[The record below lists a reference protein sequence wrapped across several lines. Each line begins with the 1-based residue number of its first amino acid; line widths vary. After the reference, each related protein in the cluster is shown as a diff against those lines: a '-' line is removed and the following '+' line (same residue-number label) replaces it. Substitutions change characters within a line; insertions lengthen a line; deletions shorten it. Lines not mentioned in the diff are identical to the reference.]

1 MSDSDVEFT
10 FSDEETGTLITILEE
25 EGASSVEEVAEQDFL
40 PVVGVIVAAV
50 IGLDALVNVVIKLM
64 RVWKCGL
71 IVDARG
77 SIVRTEKNCDLPRG
91 SVLVLTSDGTEHKLH
106 EPKQENIAALI
117 KAAS

>member
-1 MSDSDVEFT
+1 MSESDVEFS
-10 FSDEETGTLITILEE
+10 FSDEETETLITILQQ
-25 EGASSVEEVAEQDFL
+25 EGATDVEEIAEQDFL
-40 PVVGVIVAAV
+40 PVIGIVVAAA
-50 IGLDALVNVVIKLM
+50 IGLDALVNVVIKLI

-91 SVLVLTSDGTEHKLH
+91 SVLVFTQDGTEHKLH
-106 EPKQENIAALI
+106 EPKEEDVAALI